1 LTLNRKSNKIPKVV
15 TERNFVESVYHVIF
29 IGRTLLNL
37 KEYMLNVGEK
47 LTPGERMRLRYLVH
61 SKVLIDT
68 VSLFDELNNYLFEYT
83 SSESEVE
90 SRIKAYRHIVQPS
103 IDEVHSWGDIRSFRH
118 NVLAHSFRDNKN
130 QFESVH
136 LSNKLNSY
144 NVPKSSVDLGVLFKL
159 IEVITSVAE
168 EMFNK
173 EYNEA
178 LAIKDDFKQTKS
190 NIKQSVDEEVER
202 INIVLNEVNRRV
214 EEYNDLKSD

>member
-1 LTLNRKSNKIPKVV
+1 
-15 TERNFVESVYHVIF
+15 
-29 IGRTLLNL
+29 
-37 KEYMLNVGEK
+37 MLNVGKK
-47 LTPGERMRLRYLVH
+47 LTYTERMGLRYLIH

-68 VSLFDELNNYLFEYT
+68 VSLFDELNNYFFEYV

-103 IDEVHSWGDIRSFRH
+103 IDEVHSWGDIKSFRH

-130 QFESVH
+130 NFESVH

-144 NVPKSSVDLGVLFKL
+144 NVPKSSVDLSVLFKL

-173 EYNEA
+173 EYKEA
-178 LAIKDDFKQTKS
+178 LAIKDEFNQTKKS
-190 NIKQSVDEEVER
+190 IKQSIDEEVER
-202 INIVLNEVNRRV
+202 INTVLNEVNRRV
-214 EEYNDLKSD
+214 EEYNGLRSE

>member
-1 LTLNRKSNKIPKVV
+1 MNKKSNKIPKVV

-37 KEYMLNVGEK
+37 KEYMLNVGKK
-47 LTPGERMRLRYLVH
+47 LKYTERMGLRYLIH

-68 VSLFDELNNYLFEYT
+68 VSLFDELNNYFFEYV

-103 IDEVHSWGDIRSFRH
+103 IDEVHSWGDIKSFRH

-130 QFESVH
+130 NFESVH

-173 EYNEA
+173 EYKEA
-178 LAIKDDFKQTKS
+178 LAIKDEFNQTKKS
-190 NIKQSVDEEVER
+190 IKQSIDEEVER
-202 INIVLNEVNRRV
+202 INTVLNEVNRRV
-214 EEYNDLKSD
+214 EEYNALRSE

>member
-1 LTLNRKSNKIPKVV
+1 MNKKSNKIPKVV

-37 KEYMLNVGEK
+37 KEYMLNVGKK
-47 LTPGERMRLRYLVH
+47 LTYTERMGLRYLIH

-68 VSLFDELNNYLFEYT
+68 VSLFDELNNYFFEYV

-103 IDEVHSWGDIRSFRH
+103 IDEVHSWGDIKSFRH

-130 QFESVH
+130 NFESVH

-144 NVPKSSVDLGVLFKL
+144 NVPKSSVDLSVLFKL

-173 EYNEA
+173 EYKEA
-178 LAIKDDFKQTKS
+178 LAIKDEFNQTKKS
-190 NIKQSVDEEVER
+190 IKQSIDEEVER
-202 INIVLNEVNRRV
+202 INTVLNEVNRRV
-214 EEYNDLKSD
+214 EEYNGLRSE